1 MNKPSQKKKVLAHLK
16 IYGEIDTW
24 TAIKEMNITRLA
36 AIISFLE
43 EDGIQIQHT
52 PKNIDGKH
60 FTVYSL
66 IKNNQPV
73 LF

>member
-1 MNKPSQKKKVLAHLK
+1 MDKPSQKKRVLAYMQ
-16 IYGEIDTW
+16 IYGSIDTW
-24 TAIKEMNITRLA
+24 QAIKELNCTRLA
-36 AIISFLE
+36 ALIAFLE

-52 PKNIDGKH
+52 PKSSDGKH
-60 FTVYSL
+60 WTEYSL